1 MDSQHE
7 VKSTVFYAPYPE
19 KRELSST
26 APYLE
31 KRELS
36 SNDNSTQSESRDSC
50 EDTLSEVSSTNLK
63 RQSGTDCPIFERLHQ
78 LSLERQLDG
87 KKKRSAIQKAREER
101 EAHRNGEM
109 MKHKGTISL
118 SQASEFY
125 ERCMQSKLERD
136 MKIARAEELK
146 RDKETNSVKS
156 EGTIPL
162 EQATRLHYIPIGRS
176 KVDKEEKGVEGESE
190 PKLKGQ
196 RTIPLK
202 QVTRLHYMTIGNHR
216 RKKSTSE

>member
-7 VKSTVFYAPYPE
+7 VKGTVYYAPYP
-19 KRELSST
+19 
-26 APYLE
+26 E

-50 EDTLSEVSSTNLK
+50 EDTLSDISSMNPK
-63 RQSGTDCPIFERLHQ
+63 RTGVGCAIFERLHQ
-78 LSLERQLDG
+78 LSLEKQLDG

-125 ERCMQSKLERD
+125 DRCMQSKLERD
-136 MKIARAEELK
+136 KKIARAEEEK
-146 RDKETNSVKS
+146 REKEANSVKS

-162 EQATRLHYIPIGRS
+162 EQATRLHYIPIGVGRP
-176 KVDKEEKGVEGESE
+176 KVEKDKKDTEGDCEA
-190 PKLKGQ
+190 KLKGQ

-216 RKKSTSE
+216 RKKSVSE